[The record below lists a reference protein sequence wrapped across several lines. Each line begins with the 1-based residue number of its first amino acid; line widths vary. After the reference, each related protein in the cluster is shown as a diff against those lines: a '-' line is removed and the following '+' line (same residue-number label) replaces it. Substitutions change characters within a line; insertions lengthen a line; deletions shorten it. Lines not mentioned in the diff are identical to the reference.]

1 MADILIDADVISLF
15 VASEGK
21 KSKKLTKIVKI
32 KELKFISSE
41 ELNKFQQSFWVYE
54 NQ

>member
-21 KSKKLTKIVKI
+21 KIKKID
-32 KELKFISSE
+32 
-41 ELNKFQQSFWVYE
+41 E
-54 NQ
+54 NS